1 MGMNEMA
8 FGNGEP
14 GIAGRRTE
22 RWYAWGTSTRE
33 DVFFGILFKT
43 DSKRSLMNR

>member
-22 RWYAWGTSTRE
+22 RGGKARE
-33 DVFFGILFKT
+33 RMFFSGFYSKT
-43 DSKRSLMNR
+43 IRNDR